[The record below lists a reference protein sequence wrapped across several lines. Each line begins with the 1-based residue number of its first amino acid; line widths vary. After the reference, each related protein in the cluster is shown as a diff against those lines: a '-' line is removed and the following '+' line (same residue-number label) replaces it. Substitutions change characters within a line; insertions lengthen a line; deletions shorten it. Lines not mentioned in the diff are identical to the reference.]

1 MADTYTQ
8 FVVSIDNV
16 STTGKAWAEQ
26 AYPALRFYP
35 EKEANDPPQT
45 WTMQTNSD
53 LSPDL
58 DELIDFAQA
67 YLQECDPA
75 GVVTVEWAN
84 SCSKMRPDGFGGGA
98 DVHVVDDSSVR
109 GLRPRRKA
117 VGGEL
122 AGRQHDGV
130 SGLLV

>member
-16 STTGKAWAEQ
+16 SATGKAWAEQ
-26 AYPALRFYP
+26 AHPALRFYP
-35 EKEANDPPQT
+35 EKEAGDPSQT
-45 WTMQTNSD
+45 WTMQTNSH

-58 DELIDFAQA
+58 DEVIDFAQA

-84 SCSKMRPDGFGGGA
+84 TCNKMRPDGFGGGA
-98 DVHVVDDSSVR
+98 AVVTAASVEYITTHEWIAQR
-109 GLRPRRKA
+109 LSVMSDEAA
-117 VGGEL
+117 V
-122 AGRQHDGV
+122 
-130 SGLLV
+130 

>member
-8 FVVSIDNV
+8 FVVSVDGV

-26 AYPALRFYP
+26 THPALRFYP
-35 EKEANDPPQT
+35 EKEAGDPSQT

-98 DVHVVDDSSVR
+98 AVVTATEVEYITTHEWIAQR
-109 GLRPRRKA
+109 LA
-117 VGGEL
+117 VLSEKM
-122 AGRQHDGV
+122 AV
-130 SGLLV
+130 